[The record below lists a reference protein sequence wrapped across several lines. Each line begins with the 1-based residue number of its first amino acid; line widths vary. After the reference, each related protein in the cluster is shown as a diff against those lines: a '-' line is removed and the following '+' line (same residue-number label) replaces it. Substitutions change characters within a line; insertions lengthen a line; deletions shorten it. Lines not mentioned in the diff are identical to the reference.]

1 MPLANAAAPLD
12 PVAMNA
18 IRMHRF
24 GGPEVL
30 VLEEVPDPEPGP
42 GEVRIAVAAS
52 GLNRVDA
59 DVREGRARFPVTLP
73 HVLGLETVGRID
85 AVGPDVDSA
94 WAIGDR
100 VTPRM
105 NAGGVTLGITVPGG
119 YAERVIA
126 PAAALVR
133 VPDGLGDVEAASL
146 QLSYGT
152 AYHAL
157 FARAGLVAG
166 ETILVS
172 SVSGLVAAA
181 AVRLAH
187 RAGAHVIGTS
197 SSRQRLAAADLDAGI
212 DYSDE
217 DVAQRV
223 RELTD
228 GRGVDVAFEH
238 VGGRHFPAAMAA
250 LAPEGRL
257 VTIGAHAG
265 EVVELEVL
273 PFFRQEQTVLGSRGS
288 THEEL
293 TEVFR
298 LAATGEIS
306 QEIAG
311 TFELPEAARAM
322 ELLERRE
329 VSGKV
334 VLVA

>member
-1 MPLANAAAPLD
+1 
-12 PVAMNA
+12 MNA

-24 GGPEVL
+24 GGPDVL
-30 VLEEVPDPEPGP
+30 TFDEIPEPDPGP
-42 GEVRIAVAAS
+42 GEVRIAVAAT

-85 AVGPDVDSA
+85 ALGPGVDAA

-105 NAGGVTLGITVPGG
+105 NAAGVTLGITAPGG
-119 YAERVIA
+119 YAERVVA

-133 VPDGLGDVEAASL
+133 VPDALDDVHAASL

-157 FARAGLVAG
+157 FGRARLTAG
-166 ETILVS
+166 ETVLVT

-181 AVRLAH
+181 AVRLAR
-187 RAGAHVIGTS
+187 RAGARVIGTS
-197 SSRQRLAAADLDAGI
+197 SSAQRLAAADLDAGI
-212 DYSDE
+212 DYTSA
-217 DVAQRV
+217 DVAARV

-238 VGGRHFPAAMAA
+238 AGSPHFPAAMAS

-265 EVVELEVL
+265 EVVELDVL

-293 TEVFR
+293 AEVFR
-298 LAATGEIS
+298 LAEAGEIR
-306 QEIAG
+306 QEVAG
-311 TFELPEAARAM
+311 TFELREAARAM
-322 ELLERRE
+322 EMLEGRE
-329 VSGKV
+329 VVGKV
-334 VLVA
+334 VVVPS